1 MTWELGDDRSPRKQ
15 QAPSAPPAQPARPAN
30 PLSLPDDVQDEVRP
44 VSGQVVHDDGRGLP
58 VIGGGGQGQ
67 VAPASGQGLE
77 PAGSHSLN
85 AFFGDVKRTGHWVVP
100 TKTSAFLMFGDMMLD
115 LREAELQP
123 GENRIEVFTLFG
135 DLRVIVPPGLRVES
149 HGSTMLGDTKV
160 ELGSSPTQPG
170 PYVSL
175 YVSGG
180 FGDVKI
186 KAFEVGEKPPKRW
199 RWF

>member
-1 MTWELGDDRSPRKQ
+1 MVGEITGLTEFTVTDSGEEITVSEDEQALRDAAVVNYTAYVRDQAGALLTGTQEFTTAYLAGDLDLARELYPR
-15 QAPSAPPAQPARPAN
+15 ARMHY
-30 PLSLPDDVQDEVRP
+30 ER
-44 VSGQVVHDDGRGLP
+44 
-58 VIGGGGQGQ
+58 I
-67 VAPASGQGLE
+67 E
-77 PAGSHSLN
+77 PTAE
-85 AFFGDVKRTGHWVVP
+85 AFGDIDP
-100 TKTSAFLMFGDMMLD
+100 ALD